1 MRNIVKYLLIL
12 IITLLVAIVAG
23 GDFVLFLLGF
33 ELVLPVFLYIYVR
46 YLVKNIHFS
55 TEIPATVSKG
65 EEVFLEIHL
74 KNEAKLP
81 ISCVTVEFTCRDVFD
96 ESTLMEVVSGA
107 IDAKG
112 ESTIRIGIK
121 AEYAGRLAFQI
132 EKMKGYDCFH
142 FLSYKVPMKKE
153 WKQMLVKPDIYQVAV
168 EGTSDALSLDQRGE
182 SHSTDKSGDD
192 VSEVFGIREYRAG
205 DTLHKVHW
213 KLSAKTD
220 ELLVKEFSNPM
231 KTALFVFVDLY
242 TDREEKWTHERF
254 DGMATILASL
264 SHSLLLQ
271 KEEHE
276 IFWYHAGENAL
287 HSMKIAGEG
296 DIYEVVGELSAAKAY
311 DYPYDF
317 QAVLQEQGMTG
328 NRAKAFVIDM
338 DWNLY
343 SGDQCIASMT
353 EENIHKELLSLRIV
367 Q

>member
-1 MRNIVKYLLIL
+1 MRNFVKYLLIL
-12 IITLLVAIVAG
+12 LITLLVAIVAG

-33 ELVLPVFLYIYVR
+33 ELVLPVFLYLYVR
-46 YLVKNIHFS
+46 YLARKIKFS
-55 TEIPATVSKG
+55 MEVPATIAKG
-65 EEVFLEIHL
+65 EEAQVEIHFL
-74 KNEAKLP
+74 NEGRLP
-81 ISCVTVEFTCRDVFD
+81 ISSVTVEFTCRDAFD
-96 ESTLMEVVSGA
+96 ESTYTEIANGV

-112 ESTIRIGIK
+112 SSVVKIGMT
-121 AEYAGRLAFQI
+121 AEYAGRLTFMVERI
-132 EKMKGYDCFH
+132 KVYDCFH
-142 FLSYKVPMKKE
+142 FLCVKVPLEKE

-168 EGTSDALSLDQRGE
+168 EGTSEALSMDRRGE

-231 KTALFVFVDLY
+231 KTALFIFVDFY
-242 TDREEKWTHERF
+242 ADVKEKWSHERF

-276 IFWYHAGENAL
+276 IFWYDAKESML
-287 HSMKIAGEG
+287 HSMKVAGEG
-296 DIYEVVGELSAAKAY
+296 DIYEVVGELSSARAY

-317 QAVLQEQGMTG
+317 QAVLQENDMYGPST
-328 NRAKAFVIDM
+328 KAFVIDM

-343 SGDQCIASMT
+343 SGNQCIASMS
-353 EENIHKELLSLRIV
+353 EENIHKELLNLRII